1 MKKVIDKASVLI
13 EALPY
18 IQKFRDA
25 VVVVK
30 FGGSAMEDPELVKN
44 TMRDIVFMEC
54 IGMKPV
60 VVHGGGKAISAELQR
75 QNIKVEFI
83 NGLRNTC
90 ADTIKVV
97 DHVLHEH
104 VNKNLI
110 GHGEAAGGKVT
121 SISGK
126 KILSAEKLVPKC
138 PNTGE
143 DLDIG
148 YVGNIIDVDTTEIYE
163 ALEQGLIP
171 VIPPLALGDDDQV
184 YNINADIAAC
194 KITEALKARKL
205 VFLSDVPGIM
215 NDPSDED
222 SVIGTIKSDEVQG
235 LIDNKVITG
244 GMIPK
249 VMSSVH
255 ALDAGTNKVHMID
268 GRLQH
273 SLLLEIFTSEGV
285 GTQIVK
291 PDSVL

>member
-1 MKKVIDKASVLI
+1 MQKVIDKASVLI

-25 VVVVK
+25 IVVVK
-30 FGGSAMEDPELVKN
+30 FGGSAMEDVELVKS

-54 IGMKPV
+54 IGMRPV
-60 VVHGGGKAISAELQR
+60 VVHGGGKAISAELKR
-75 QNIKVEFI
+75 RNIKVEFI
-83 NGLRNTC
+83 HGLRNTC

-97 DHVLHEH
+97 DNVLHEH
-104 VNKNLI
+104 VNKKLI
-110 GHGEAAGGKVT
+110 SHGEDAGGKVT

-126 KILSAEKLVPKC
+126 KILNAEKLVPKC
-138 PNTGE
+138 PDTGE

-148 YVGNIIDVDTTEIYE
+148 FVGNIIDVDTTEIFA
-163 ALEQGLIP
+163 ALDQGLIP
-171 VIPPLALGDDDQV
+171 VIPPLGVGDDGQV

-205 VFLSDVPGIM
+205 IFLSDVPGIM
-215 NDPSDED
+215 RDPEDES
-222 SVIGTIKSDEVQG
+222 SVIGTVKADEIQK
-235 LIDNKVITG
+235 LIDEKVISG

-249 VMSSVH
+249 VMSSLH
-255 ALDAGTNKVHMID
+255 ALEAGTNKVHMID

-291 PDSVL
+291 SDSA

>member
-1 MKKVIDKASVLI
+1 MQKVIDKAKVLI

-25 VVVVK
+25 IVVVK
-30 FGGSAMEDPELVKN
+30 FGGSAMENPELVKN

-54 IGMKPV
+54 IGMRPV

-90 ADTIKVV
+90 ADTIKIV
-97 DHVLHEH
+97 DNVLHEH
-104 VNKNLI
+104 VNKSLI
-110 GHGEAAGGKVT
+110 EHGIAAGGKVT

-126 KILSAEKLVPKC
+126 RILTAEKLIHKC
-138 PNTGE
+138 PDTGE

-148 YVGNIIDVDTTEIYE
+148 FVGNILDVNTKEILE

-171 VIPPLALGDDDQV
+171 VIPPLGVGADGQV

-194 KITEALKARKL
+194 KIAEALKARKL
-205 VFLSDVPGIM
+205 IFLSDVPGIM
-215 NDPSDED
+215 RDIDDEET
-222 SVIGTIKSDEVQG
+222 VIGTIRTDEVKK
-235 LIDNKVITG
+235 LIAEKIISG

-249 VMSSVH
+249 VMSSLH
-255 ALDAGTNKVHMID
+255 ALEAGTNKVHMID
-268 GRLQH
+268 GRVHH
-273 SLLLEIFTSEGV
+273 SLLLEIFTSEGI
-285 GTQIVK
+285 GTQIIK
-291 PDSVL
+291 SDSI

>member
-1 MKKVIDKASVLI
+1 MQKVIDKAKVLI

-25 VVVVK
+25 IVVVK
-30 FGGSAMEDPELVKN
+30 FGGSAMENPELVKN

-54 IGMKPV
+54 IGMRPV

-75 QNIKVEFI
+75 RNIKVEFI

-90 ADTIKVV
+90 ADTIKIV
-97 DHVLHEH
+97 DNVLHEH
-104 VNKNLI
+104 VNKSLI
-110 GHGEAAGGKVT
+110 EHGIAAGGKVA

-126 KILSAEKLVPKC
+126 RILSAEKLIHKC
-138 PNTGE
+138 PDTGE

-148 YVGNIIDVDTTEIYE
+148 FVGNILDVNTKEIFE

-171 VIPPLALGDDDQV
+171 VIPPLGVGADGQV

-194 KITEALKARKL
+194 KIAEALKARKL
-205 VFLSDVPGIM
+205 IFLSDVPGIM
-215 NDPSDED
+215 RDIDDEET
-222 SVIGTIKSDEVQG
+222 VIGTIRTDEVKK
-235 LIDNKVITG
+235 LIAEKIIFG

-249 VMSSVH
+249 VMSSLH
-255 ALDAGTNKVHMID
+255 ALEAGTNKVHMID
-268 GRLQH
+268 GRIKH

-285 GTQIVK
+285 GTQIIK
-291 PDSVL
+291 ADSI